1 MTALEIIGMIL
12 LLFLLLS
19 LLRVGAIV
27 DFGGELR
34 VRLRVGPVKL
44 TVLPRKEKK
53 AQKKA
58 AEAAGKTPEEK
69 TKPKAAGGHRLPK
82 LSFPE
87 LRELAGTVLG
97 ALMRTLRRTC
107 RRTRID
113 PLEVGVIFAGDD
125 PADTA
130 QTYGYANAA
139 LWTLMPKLEELFY
152 IPKPSVYLGM
162 DFTKAETS
170 AEGTVGVSLRV
181 CDLFAILFTLAV
193 PGGKMVP
200 ALAQGARGRGKSGA
214 AGRARGCAGNERT
227 GKTDCIER
235 KIKMENKEKNSV
247 SELMETTMTKIREMV
262 DSNSVIGEPITT
274 PDGVTLI
281 PVSRVSLG
289 FGSGGGTYGQ
299 TSERFGGGG
308 GAGVKIDPVA
318 FLVIK
323 DGQTRMM
330 PVAVP
335 ATATVDRV
343 LEMAPQLID
352 RVEGFVNKKK
362 EEKEFV

>member
-19 LLRVGAIV
+19 LLRVGVIV

-97 ALMRTLRRTC
+97 ALKRTLRRTC

-162 DFTKAETS
+162 DL
-170 AEGTVGVSLRV
+170 SL
-181 CDLFAILFTLAV
+181 IH
-193 PGGKMVP
+193 
-200 ALAQGARGRGKSGA
+200 
-214 AGRARGCAGNERT
+214 
-227 GKTDCIER
+227 I
-235 KIKMENKEKNSV
+235 
-247 SELMETTMTKIREMV
+247 
-262 DSNSVIGEPITT
+262 
-274 PDGVTLI
+274 
-281 PVSRVSLG
+281 
-289 FGSGGGTYGQ
+289 
-299 TSERFGGGG
+299 
-308 GAGVKIDPVA
+308 
-318 FLVIK
+318 
-323 DGQTRMM
+323 
-330 PVAVP
+330 
-335 ATATVDRV
+335 
-343 LEMAPQLID
+343 
-352 RVEGFVNKKK
+352 
-362 EEKEFV
+362 

>member
-130 QTYGYANAA
+130 QTYGYA
-139 LWTLMPKLEELFY
+139 
-152 IPKPSVYLGM
+152 
-162 DFTKAETS
+162 
-170 AEGTVGVSLRV
+170 
-181 CDLFAILFTLAV
+181 
-193 PGGKMVP
+193 GG
-200 ALAQGARGRGKSGA
+200 
-214 AGRARGCAGNERT
+214 ARGCAGNERT

-335 ATATVDRV
+335 ATATMDRV

>member
-44 TVLPRKEKK
+44 TVLPKK
-53 AQKKA
+53 KK
-58 AEAAGKTPEEK
+58 T
-69 TKPKAAGGHRLPK
+69 KAAGGHRLPK

-193 PGGKMVP
+193 PVG
-200 ALAQGARGRGKSGA
+200 
-214 AGRARGCAGNERT
+214 
-227 GKTDCIER
+227 
-235 KIKMENKEKNSV
+235 
-247 SELMETTMTKIREMV
+247 
-262 DSNSVIGEPITT
+262 
-274 PDGVTLI
+274 
-281 PVSRVSLG
+281 
-289 FGSGGGTYGQ
+289 
-299 TSERFGGGG
+299 
-308 GAGVKIDPVA
+308 
-318 FLVIK
+318 
-323 DGQTRMM
+323 
-330 PVAVP
+330 
-335 ATATVDRV
+335 
-343 LEMAPQLID
+343 
-352 RVEGFVNKKK
+352 
-362 EEKEFV
+362 

>member
-53 AQKKA
+53 AQ
-58 AEAAGKTPEEK
+58 EEK
-69 TKPKAAGGHRLPK
+69 TKPKAARGNRLPK

-97 ALMRTLRRTC
+97 ALKRTLRRTC

-181 CDLFAILFTLAV
+181 CDLFAILFTLAAPV
-193 PGGKMVP
+193 GKWFLRWRRAHGGEAKAEPP
-200 ALAQGARGRGKSGA
+200 AERA
-214 AGRARGCAGNERT
+214 AAPETNEPEKRT
-227 GKTDCIER
+227 
-235 KIKMENKEKNSV
+235 
-247 SELMETTMTKIREMV
+247 
-262 DSNSVIGEPITT
+262 
-274 PDGVTLI
+274 
-281 PVSRVSLG
+281 
-289 FGSGGGTYGQ
+289 
-299 TSERFGGGG
+299 
-308 GAGVKIDPVA
+308 A
-318 FLVIK
+318 
-323 DGQTRMM
+323 
-330 PVAVP
+330 
-335 ATATVDRV
+335 
-343 LEMAPQLID
+343 
-352 RVEGFVNKKK
+352 
-362 EEKEFV
+362 

>member
-97 ALMRTLRRTC
+97 ALKRTLRRTC

-152 IPKPSVYLGM
+152 IPKPSVW
-162 DFTKAETS
+162 TS
-170 AEGTVGVSLRV
+170 QRRRPRRRGRSAYRCACTTSLPFSLHWRRRWENGSCVGAGR
-181 CDLFAILFTLAV
+181 T
-193 PGGKMVP
+193 
-200 ALAQGARGRGKSGA
+200 GARQKRSRRQSTRLCRKRMNRKNGLHRKEDHDGEQGKKFGK
-214 AGRARGCAGNERT
+214 RA
-227 GKTDCIER
+227 
-235 KIKMENKEKNSV
+235 
-247 SELMETTMTKIREMV
+247 
-262 DSNSVIGEPITT
+262 
-274 PDGVTLI
+274 DGDYDDED
-281 PVSRVSLG
+281 PRNGG
-289 FGSGGGTYGQ
+289 FQ
-299 TSERFGGGG
+299 FRH
-308 GAGVKIDPVA
+308 
-318 FLVIK
+318 
-323 DGQTRMM
+323 R
-330 PVAVP
+330 
-335 ATATVDRV
+335 
-343 LEMAPQLID
+343 
-352 RVEGFVNKKK
+352 
-362 EEKEFV
+362 

>member
-53 AQKKA
+53 ARKKA

-69 TKPKAAGGHRLPK
+69 AKPKAAGGHRLPK

-97 ALMRTLRRTC
+97 ALKRTLRRTC
-107 RRTRID
+107 RRTCID

-193 PGGKMVP
+193 PVGKWFLRWRRAHGGEAKAEPP
-200 ALAQGARGRGKSGA
+200 AEHA
-214 AGRARGCAGNERT
+214 
-227 GKTDCIER
+227 
-235 KIKMENKEKNSV
+235 
-247 SELMETTMTKIREMV
+247 
-262 DSNSVIGEPITT
+262 
-274 PDGVTLI
+274 
-281 PVSRVSLG
+281 
-289 FGSGGGTYGQ
+289 
-299 TSERFGGGG
+299 
-308 GAGVKIDPVA
+308 
-318 FLVIK
+318 
-323 DGQTRMM
+323 
-330 PVAVP
+330 AVP
-335 ATATVDRV
+335 KTNEPEKRTA
-343 LEMAPQLID
+343 
-352 RVEGFVNKKK
+352 
-362 EEKEFV
+362 

>member
-19 LLRVGAIV
+19 LLRVGVIV

-69 TKPKAAGGHRLPK
+69 TKP
-82 LSFPE
+82 
-87 LRELAGTVLG
+87 
-97 ALMRTLRRTC
+97 
-107 RRTRID
+107 
-113 PLEVGVIFAGDD
+113 IFAGDD

-162 DFTKAETS
+162 DFTKAENS

-193 PGGKMVP
+193 PVGKWFLRWRRAHGGEAKAEPP
-200 ALAQGARGRGKSGA
+200 AE
-214 AGRARGCAGNERT
+214 RA
-227 GKTDCIER
+227 
-235 KIKMENKEKNSV
+235 
-247 SELMETTMTKIREMV
+247 
-262 DSNSVIGEPITT
+262 
-274 PDGVTLI
+274 
-281 PVSRVSLG
+281 
-289 FGSGGGTYGQ
+289 
-299 TSERFGGGG
+299 
-308 GAGVKIDPVA
+308 
-318 FLVIK
+318 
-323 DGQTRMM
+323 
-330 PVAVP
+330 AVP
-335 ATATVDRV
+335 KTNEPEKRTA
-343 LEMAPQLID
+343 
-352 RVEGFVNKKK
+352 
-362 EEKEFV
+362 

>member
-27 DFGGELR
+27 DFGGELRVRLR

-97 ALMRTLRRTC
+97 ALKRTLRRTC

-181 CDLFAILFTLAV
+181 CDLFAILFTLVV
-193 PGGKMVP
+193 PVGKWFLRWRRAHGGEAKSEPP
-200 ALAQGARGRGKSGA
+200 AERA
-214 AGRARGCAGNERT
+214 AAPETNEPEKRT
-227 GKTDCIER
+227 
-235 KIKMENKEKNSV
+235 
-247 SELMETTMTKIREMV
+247 
-262 DSNSVIGEPITT
+262 
-274 PDGVTLI
+274 
-281 PVSRVSLG
+281 
-289 FGSGGGTYGQ
+289 
-299 TSERFGGGG
+299 
-308 GAGVKIDPVA
+308 A
-318 FLVIK
+318 
-323 DGQTRMM
+323 
-330 PVAVP
+330 
-335 ATATVDRV
+335 
-343 LEMAPQLID
+343 
-352 RVEGFVNKKK
+352 
-362 EEKEFV
+362 